1 MANEFLA
8 TFPTFNL
15 GAGRLPDTYVQLGL
29 VHLKWKQI
37 PIGQK
42 EIIIQINSIFF
53 LNMTLSTWTKIE
65 PKFNV
70 QNLSFKISSMPKFIE

>member
-1 MANEFLA
+1 MMQ
-8 TFPTFNL
+8 
-15 GAGRLPDTYVQLGL
+15 VQKHSTTQYSIAYTQ

>member
-42 EIIIQINSIFF
+42 EIIIQINNIFSQYDTI
-53 LNMTLSTWTKIE
+53 NMNK
-65 PKFNV
+65 KFNA
-70 QNLSFKISSMPKFIE
+70 NFIFKTCRSR